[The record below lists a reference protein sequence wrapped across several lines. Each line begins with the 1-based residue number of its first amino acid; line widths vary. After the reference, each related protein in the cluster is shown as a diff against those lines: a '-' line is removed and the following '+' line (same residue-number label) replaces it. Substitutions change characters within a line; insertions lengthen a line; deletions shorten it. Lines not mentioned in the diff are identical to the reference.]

1 MMGSSTANTISITA
15 PPIMT
20 ISSGS
25 KIVARFSAV
34 FELEYAAFN

>member
-1 MMGSSTANTISITA
+1 
-15 PPIMT
+15 MT